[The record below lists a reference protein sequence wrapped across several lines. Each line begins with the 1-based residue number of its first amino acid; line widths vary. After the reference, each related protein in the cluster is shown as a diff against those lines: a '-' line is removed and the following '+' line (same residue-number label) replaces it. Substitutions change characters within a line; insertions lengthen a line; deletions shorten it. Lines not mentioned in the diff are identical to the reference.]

1 MIHVQAPS
9 NDGRRR
15 NRSRRRRRRRFF
27 SPPPTLFAI
36 GTLPRLSPESAV
48 IIPVLPTTASIIPSS
63 AFPAHPPIRRPP
75 TPSVTRRRRPDSASR
90 RRRTTPTRT
99 LDPDRRTLA
108 LARTHRHI
116 VARLRLPIPD
126 AADRSIHSR
135 LATVLRPVPASVS
148 RFGPRRRLRAVRSA
162 IAPVSAPRRVRSRQ
176 IVRISRLV
184 RSSCASRVRA
194 SSVIVE
200 FPPEFKFA
208 ILLRTRLKFSLA
220 APPVARASS
229 YRARTTLTTPPHR
242 PPRVSLANH
251 APLRR
256 HIVAKSSN
264 RPRHHR
270 PRASRAPARPRARLA
285 RVRVAAI
292 RLAQKRSTLSP
303 RARALERRARSR
315 ARAPGRRV
323 VPRSTFVD
331 APRRARDAA
340 TSTRGANRAMSTR
353 APRSRRFARADARA
367 TRDARVEFR
376 ADAR

>member
-75 TPSVTRRRRPDSASR
+75 TPSVSRRRRPDSASR

-194 SSVIVE
+194 SSVIVD

-220 APPVARASS
+220 RPRRARFP
-229 YRARTTLTTPPHR
+229 YRARTTLTTPPA
-242 PPRVSLANH
+242 PPT
-251 APLRR
+251 
-256 HIVAKSSN
+256 
-264 RPRHHR
+264 
-270 PRASRAPARPRARLA
+270 ARLA
-285 RVRVAAI
+285 RESRTAATPYRREVVESPSTPPPARVPRARPRRPRVARA
-292 RLAQKRSTLSP
+292 LAQKRSTLSP
-303 RARALERRARSR
+303 RARALDASRAFARARTRSSRCAAIDIRRRASTRARRRDVDARRESRDVDARARSR
-315 ARAPGRRV
+315 PI
-323 VPRSTFVD
+323 
-331 APRRARDAA
+331 RAR
-340 TSTRGANRAMSTR
+340 
-353 APRSRRFARADARA
+353 
-367 TRDARVEFR
+367 
-376 ADAR
+376 